1 VAHRGNGSG
10 DRALS
15 RGGAMVR
22 EVEILAAA
30 RTLTTLP
37 RLDYTDAFLVQTGP
51 GNDRT
56 GEQWAR
62 IFLEG
67 APAATRKALRSG
79 WAALGLQ
86 LGAADAEDRVL
97 GWELRHNDADHA
109 LLAGDSR
116 VGFSAELLLRPEGD
130 TLLFATL
137 LQLKNPAA
145 QALWATIALGH
156 RKVVKHVLEQGARRE
171 LG

>member
-1 VAHRGNGSG
+1 
-10 DRALS
+10 
-15 RGGAMVR
+15 MVR
-22 EVEILAAA
+22 EIEIPADA
-30 RTLTTLP
+30 RALTTLP

-51 GNDRT
+51 QDRRT
-56 GEQWAR
+56 AEQWAR

-67 APAATRKALRSG
+67 APSATRRALRSG

-97 GWELRHNDADHA
+97 GWELRHSDGDHA

-116 VGFSAELLLRPEGD
+116 IGMSAELLLRPQDGA
-130 TLLFATL
+130 LLFATL
-137 LQLKNPAA
+137 LQLKNAA
-145 QALWATIALGH
+145 ARTLWAGIAHGH
-156 RKVVKHVLEQGARRE
+156 RKVVSHVLEQGAQRE